1 VVQSGDMAALVD
13 AVLATGRTNWDRA
26 YAMQYILDNHTWDKR
41 VAVYDQLLRRKLPE
55 IMRAS

>member
-1 VVQSGDMAALVD
+1 
-13 AVLATGRTNWDRA
+13 
-26 YAMQYILDNHTWDKR
+26 MQYILDNHTWDKR